1 MLSEFSFADIL
12 EGERRY
18 TETRGHSNIYNEGSE
33 KQSQGQGKMV
43 KSCLSLITWLHDR
56 SKRAEMIL

>member
-1 MLSEFSFADIL
+1 MLSDFSFADTL

-33 KQSQGQGKMV
+33 KQSQGQG
-43 KSCLSLITWLHDR
+43 
-56 SKRAEMIL
+56 